1 MAKYIPP
8 RNFNMV
14 LDGVYRCIVPTD
26 LNFPF
31 LDRLHLK
38 FIVYLSNKSIPEDL

>member
-1 MAKYIPP
+1 
-8 RNFNMV
+8 MV

-38 FIVYLSNKSIPEDL
+38 TIVYLSNEEIPDALYL